1 MNDNPESK
9 LSNIIFKSI
18 NNKIT
23 HIKLDITLPIIELLS
38 TISSCLVE
46 KSNISYEIKFIYSG
60 KVLQHKNSFISYG
73 VKEDHVVLYMLK
85 ENETEIK
92 IENNSIIESNL
103 NSISNISNNL
113 ENNTNTN
120 NRRGFDR
127 LLDWGT
133 SQTEIYNMRLLFHAS
148 YMINNRIENYENRE
162 FWTREAIYQREEEWY
177 NNNERNN
184 DSISNSLSRL
194 PIEQSYLRNLLL
206 IRSQR
211 RIRENSV
218 LLVDNA
224 SNNQEIINSNLSSER
239 NIMFVIGLI
248 IGFFLRYF
256 VIFYICLCPMKPKL
270 KLGLLFGGL
279 ISSVIVLIMTTRER
293 EL

>member
-1 MNDNPESK
+1 MNDNQESK

-23 HIKLDITLPIIELLS
+23 HIKLDINLPIIELLS
-38 TISSCLVE
+38 IIYNSLVD
-46 KSNISYEIKFIYSG
+46 KSNISYDIKFIYSG
-60 KVLQHKNSFISYG
+60 KVLQHQNSFISYG
-73 VKEDHVVLYMLK
+73 VKEDHVVLYMLR

-92 IENNSIIESNL
+92 IENNSIIENNL
-103 NSISNISNNL
+103 NNISNISSNNQ
-113 ENNTNTN
+113 ENSN

-148 YMINNRIENYENRE
+148 YMINNRVENYENRE

-184 DSISNSLSRL
+184 LDNISNAVSRF
-194 PIEQSYLRNLLL
+194 PIEQNYLRNLLL

-211 RIRENSV
+211 RNRENSV
-218 LLVDNA
+218 LLVENGN
-224 SNNQEIINSNLSSER
+224 NNQEDIINSNISSER

-256 VIFYICLCPMKPKL
+256 VIFYICLCPIKPKL

-279 ISSVIVLIMTTRER
+279 ISSIIVLIMTSRER